1 MFDEFT
7 TPYSLDL
14 PLFKELGLKPFK
26 AEHAT
31 ETYVGEVDNEYW
43 TIKIWVDCMPAQF
56 WKFEIYNKEAKAIT
70 HKFRTGSG
78 GFTEYWKVA
87 KMFAEGMLE
96 FEAVEGKNKA
106 LAES

>member
-1 MFDEFT
+1 MFEENSK
-7 TPYSLDL
+7 PYSWDL
-14 PLFKELGLKPFK
+14 PTFKELGLEPFN
-26 AEHAT
+26 APHAT

-43 TIKIWVDCMPAQF
+43 TIKIWVACMPAQF
-56 WKFEIYNKEAKAIT
+56 WKFEIYNKEAKATT